1 MSSKLY
7 RTLLLALAV
16 LVLAGVSSAFADP
29 APAPGPQAP
38 PLVSNPVGCGAP
50 ALDLF
55 APSAE
60 DAQCKAAVSL
70 QVVAPLQP
78 EFMVTFHGH
87 CRCSCS
93 RTPDC
98 NTSADCGGA
107 PCLGG
112 ITCC

>member
-1 MSSKLY
+1 MSSKLC
-7 RTLLLALAV
+7 RTILLALIV
-16 LVLAGVSSAFADP
+16 LALAGVAPALADP
-29 APAPGPQAP
+29 APQAAPLAASPA
-38 PLVSNPVGCGAP
+38 GCGAP

-55 APSAE
+55 APEA
-60 DAQCKAAVSL
+60 DGARCTAAAP
-70 QVVAPLQP
+70 QAVAPLVP
-78 EFMVTFHGH
+78 DFMVTFHGH

>member
-7 RTLLLALAV
+7 RTLLLALVV
-16 LVLAGVSSAFADP
+16 LVLAGVASAFADP
-29 APAPGPQAP
+29 APAPAPQAP
-38 PLVSNPVGCGAP
+38 SLLSNPVGCGAP

-60 DAQCKAAVSL
+60 SAQCKAATP

-78 EFMVTFHGH
+78 DFMVTFHGH

-93 RTPDC
+93 FTPNC